1 MNRIR
6 QAKEELYMHAAYRD
20 GHRWKSVELNSTM
33 SKQSKSMVL
42 EGFRRLAFKM
52 LQNSLFQE
60 HIIIV
65 YYCNCLMS
73 YQPKFCLVI
82 YEPYG
87 IKLGMIYCSCDFPHF
102 RPKGSVVFCWRGIC
116 EPAYWYG
123 ASMYW
128 TNCSILHLNWFGNV
142 KGLAKSATGP
152 MYD

>member
-52 LQNSLFQE
+52 LQNSLFQD
-60 HIIIV
+60 HMIIV
-65 YYCNCLMS
+65 YYCNCLMP

-116 EPAYWYG
+116 EA
-123 ASMYW
+123 
-128 TNCSILHLNWFGNV
+128 SILIWGINVLN
-142 KGLAKSATGP
+142 
-152 MYD
+152 